1 MSIKE
6 LKSLC
11 NNLTLLYVEDDINIQ
26 KTMSK
31 YLKKLFVSVTL
42 ASDGK
47 EGLVLAKAGKFDIII
62 TDLSMPKMNGSDM
75 IKAIREFNT
84 KIPIV
89 ITTAHVDSDYLL
101 EAIKTHV
108 DGYIVKPFDY
118 ELLNDELYKVAEKI
132 VKFKENFL
140 YKHHLQDLLDKQTHE
155 IEENYIKSIYSMV
168 GLVEERD
175 SYTAG
180 HSKRVAF
187 YCTLIA
193 KEMHYSEEEV
203 TLLHQAAILHDIGK
217 IETPDSVLLN
227 PNHLNDIEYKLIQEH
242 VSVSYNFLNAIPM
255 FQNLAEIV
263 YEHHE
268 RYDGSGYPNARKGD
282 EIHPLGRILILC
294 DAFDAMTT
302 NRIYKGRKS
311 VSEALEELKR
321 LSGKQFDPQVATAA
335 LVALKDIEVEEN
347 IDQLPKTK
355 LEAERFAYF
364 YRDTLSEIYNQS
376 YLDVVLRKNSYSKD
390 FNHLILF
397 LIHGFSKFNEEKGW
411 ASGDIVLQ
419 EFAQTLETHFCEA
432 LAFRVFGDD
441 FVLLSKNR
449 LEISGMKKFL
459 DKLMQ
464 KYQLSYD
471 VKYMN
476 LEEEK
481 LEKLSDITFLRH

>member
-1 MSIKE
+1 MNIKE
-6 LKSLC
+6 LKNLC
-11 NNLTLLYVEDDINIQ
+11 SDLNVLYVEDDIGIQ

-31 YLKKLFVSVTL
+31 YLKKLFLSVTL

-47 EGLVLAKAGKFDIII
+47 EGLSFAKADKFDLII

-84 KIPIV
+84 KVPIV

-101 EAIKTHV
+101 EAIKAHV

-118 ELLNDELYKVAEKI
+118 ELLNGELYKVAEKI
-132 VKFKENFL
+132 VKFRENFS
-140 YKHHLQDLLDKQTHE
+140 YKHHLQDLLEKQTQE
-155 IEENYIKSIYSMV
+155 LEENYIKTIYSMID
-168 GLVEERD
+168 LIEERD

-187 YCTLIA
+187 YCMLIA
-193 KEMHYSEEEV
+193 KEMHYSEDEV
-203 TLLHQAAILHDIGK
+203 TLLHQAATLHDIGK

-227 PNHLNDIEYKLIQEH
+227 PNKLNDIEYTLIQEH
-242 VSVSYNFLNAIPM
+242 VSVSYKFLNAIPM

-268 RYDGSGYPNARKGD
+268 RYDGSGYPNGIKGD
-282 EIHPLGRILILC
+282 EIHPLARILILC

-302 NRIYKGRKS
+302 NRIYKGHKN
-311 VSEALEELKR
+311 VSEALEELR
-321 LSGKQFDPQVATAA
+321 LLSAKQFDPEVVTAA
-335 LVALKDIEVEEN
+335 LVALKDIVIEEN
-347 IDQLPKTK
+347 INQLPKTK
-355 LEAERFAYF
+355 LEEERFAYF

-376 YLDVVLRKNSYSKD
+376 YLDVVLAKNLYSHD
-390 FNHLILF
+390 FHHLILF

-411 ASGDIVLQ
+411 SSGDSVLH
-419 EFAQTLETHFCEA
+419 EFAQTLETHFDEA

-441 FVLLSKNR
+441 FVLLSKEK
-449 LEISGMKKFL
+449 LDISGMKKVL

-464 KYQLSYD
+464 KYQLIYD
-471 VKYMN
+471 VKYIN

-481 LEKLSDITFLRH
+481 IAKLSDMTFLRH